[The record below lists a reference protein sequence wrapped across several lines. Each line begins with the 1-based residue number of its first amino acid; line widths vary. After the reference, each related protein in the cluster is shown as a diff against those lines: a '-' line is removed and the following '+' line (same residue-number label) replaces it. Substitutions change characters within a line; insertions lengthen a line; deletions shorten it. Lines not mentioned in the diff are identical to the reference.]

1 MSSRADGTLS
11 RRVGEVLK
19 ADNTSNCQE
28 SCNGSSYM
36 VSPSI
41 LAVHEDHGMLED
53 PVGQDV
59 RGVALHLH
67 FALLENQLK
76 SERWFVFGV
85 DSFSRNRAIVENDI
99 GALKYSQ
106 NTPNHSSSH

>member
-1 MSSRADGTLS
+1 
-11 RRVGEVLK
+11 
-19 ADNTSNCQE
+19 
-28 SCNGSSYM
+28 M

-76 SERWFVFGV
+76 SERWFV
-85 DSFSRNRAIVENDI
+85 RAIEAWTQLMFAQDRM
-99 GALKYSQ
+99 LE
-106 NTPNHSSSH
+106 